1 MGGNS
6 IINGSNQKKQGKPE
20 KSLREMKRKQNAPK
34 VWDKMKALLRGIQS
48 QVLTLKK
55 KNQVSNP
62 ASYLQKQK
70 RKENQAQSKKKE
82 GNNNN

>member
-1 MGGNS
+1 
-6 IINGSNQKKQGKPE
+6 
-20 KSLREMKRKQNAPK
+20 MKRKQNAPK
-34 VWDKMKALLRGIQS
+34 VWDKLKALLRGIQL

-62 ASYLQKQK
+62 AFYLQKLEKK

-82 GNNNN
+82 PNNNN